1 MCVCALWNWFIKAI
15 DRARAISVV
24 QLNFIWIIL
33 LLPFHYMRRHH
44 IYVYPHLDERRIFF
58 HCARTIQF
66 NAIEQNLNVYCR
78 ESSLLHPFWMENIER
93 HHK

>member
-1 MCVCALWNWFIKAI
+1 
-15 DRARAISVV
+15 
-24 QLNFIWIIL
+24 
-33 LLPFHYMRRHH
+33 MRRHH